1 MDFAFKFV
9 MRLFITMIVS
19 LILTPIIKLIS
30 FKIGAVDRPGDRR
43 INTKTMPTAGG
54 LSIFLSFSFALLWEF
69 RAMIPFD
76 YVWPMLLGA
85 AIVVVTGLLD
95 DIFELTPMQ
104 KTLGL
109 TLAALEIYF
118 VAGIKISTVSIPYLG
133 VFDLGWLGLPMTILW
148 ILAITNAVN
157 LIDGLDGLASGVSI
171 ISLTTIGI
179 ISYFFL
185 PNSVEVPMVIFT
197 LIAAIVGFFP
207 YNFYPAT
214 IFLGDTGALFLGFMI
229 SVLSLQGLKNATF
242 ITVVTPMLI
251 LGVPITDTVYAMIRR
266 KFNKQKISS
275 ADKMHLHHRLISLGF
290 THRGTV
296 LTIYALAMVF
306 SFIAL
311 LMNYASNTAIILLII
326 STGFGIELFIE
337 LIGLVGENRQPLMCA
352 LKFLGNRRFRQKVLM
367 ARAEKRQDKQEEGS
381 EDLDLASSASQ
392 IKEKRRKRKHYQ
404 AKHKK

>member
-85 AIVVVTGLLD
+85 AIAVVTGLLD

-242 ITVVTPMLI
+242 ITVITPMLI

-275 ADKMHLHHRLISLGF
+275 ADKMHLHHRLLSLGF

-367 ARAEKRQDKQEEGS
+367 ARAEKRQDKQEEES
-381 EDLDLASSASQ
+381 EDLASSASQ